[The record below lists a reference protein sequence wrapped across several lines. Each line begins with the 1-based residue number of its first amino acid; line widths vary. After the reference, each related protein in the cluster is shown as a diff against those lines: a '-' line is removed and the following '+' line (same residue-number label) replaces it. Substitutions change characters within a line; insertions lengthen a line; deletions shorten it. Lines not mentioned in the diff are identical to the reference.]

1 MLLIRLIMFDM
12 VKVFRKVLV
21 EESMFVLDRIIS
33 VRMFLSNLGIYIY
46 GYKIFLLMKIV
57 SL

>member
-46 GYKIFLLMKIV
+46 GYRILLLMKIV

>member
-46 GYKIFLLMKIV
+46 GYRIFLLMKIV

>member
-1 MLLIRLIMFDM
+1 MFDM